1 MNAFRRFIDLFRDSP
16 TYGRD
21 RANLIS
27 GFSIGLTALLLNGA
41 VMMLVLPLMLDPND
55 RDCRDITENV
65 EFGQLLALIL
75 LGGRPPLRP
84 S

>member
-55 RDCRDITENV
+55 RDFRDITENV